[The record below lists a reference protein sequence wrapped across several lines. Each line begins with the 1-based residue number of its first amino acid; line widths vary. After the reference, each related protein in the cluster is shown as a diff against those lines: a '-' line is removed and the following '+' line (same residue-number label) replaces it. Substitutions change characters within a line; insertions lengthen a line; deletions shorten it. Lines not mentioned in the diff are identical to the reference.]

1 MSENADNT
9 APKPKRVVGR
19 PFEAGKPSANPLG
32 RPKGS
37 RNALGEAFIAAMYE
51 DFQKNGIAV
60 IEQVRAEKPDQ
71 YLKVI
76 SNILPKELHIKE
88 ETIDGLSDNE
98 LVDILNTVRSFS
110 AQHRADTAGAGAKAQ
125 KREKAPRSELN

>member
-1 MSENADNT
+1 MADNT
-9 APKPKRVVGR
+9 VPKQ
-19 PFEAGKPSANPLG
+19 KPEHLFKPGQSGNPNG

-51 DFQKNGIAV
+51 DFQKNGVAV

-110 AQHRADTAGAGAKAQ
+110 AQHRADTAGAGTKPP